1 MIAAVFFPA
10 DHLPEDAKLQ
20 AIAFAARRAGLRLYR
35 NGRQFALLP
44 KAPKGWYPANGGEQ
58 CAA

>member
-10 DHLPEDAKLQ
+10 DHLPEDFDLHAT
-20 AIAFAARRAGLRLYR
+20 AVSAWRAGLQLYS

-44 KAPKGWYPANGGEQ
+44 KPVAGWNPAIEE
-58 CAA
+58 AA